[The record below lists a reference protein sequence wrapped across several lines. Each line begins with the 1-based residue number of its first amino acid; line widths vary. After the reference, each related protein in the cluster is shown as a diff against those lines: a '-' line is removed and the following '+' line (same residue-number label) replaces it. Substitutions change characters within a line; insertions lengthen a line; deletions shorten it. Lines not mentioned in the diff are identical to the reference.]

1 MRQTAVVGFIAVAL
15 CSTSFVLRP
24 NAQAGDA
31 KSSNI
36 DAAIKAVADEYVKAT
51 LAADPKAI
59 AALYTDDAVEMPPN
73 MPPVKGRAAIQQYYE
88 KQFAAGKIARFSLT
102 HLETRAIGDA
112 GYDVGTYQQSVTPT
126 GGAAMDDTGKY
137 TVILKRTGGR
147 WRVAYAIY
155 NSDRPLPGSSGRQVE
170 Y

>member
-1 MRQTAVVGFIAVAL
+1 MRQAALVGFIAAVL
-15 CSTSFVLRP
+15 CSSSLVLRP
-24 NAQAGDA
+24 SAQAPTG
-31 KSSNI
+31 KSPNI

-73 MPPVKGRAAIQQYYE
+73 LPAVKGRAAIQQFYE
-88 KQFAAGKIARFSLT
+88 QQFAAGKIARFSLT
-102 HLETRAIGDA
+102 HLETRAVGDA
-112 GYDVGTYQQSVTPT
+112 GYDVGTYQQNLVPT
-126 GGAAMDDTGKY
+126 GGPAVDDTGKY

-155 NSDRPLPGSSGRQVE
+155 NSDRPVQGGAGRQLE
-170 Y
+170 